1 LEESF
6 KTTYLRDG
14 KFEAKLSTIRCK
26 YSKPYDVD
34 QFELKEKLLLP
45 VRAMT
50 RQNFN
55 DRMSVMRRDA
65 NTTWSTDQS
74 RCQDIIMEESEEG
87 EVFEGDDWA
96 EEQTWRKS
104 RIFEFKDNQIFL
116 DNLEELADILDLDVE
131 DFCEGKET
139 NNDLLE

>member
-1 LEESF
+1 
-6 KTTYLRDG
+6 
-14 KFEAKLSTIRCK
+14 
-26 YSKPYDVD
+26 
-34 QFELKEKLLLP
+34 
-45 VRAMT
+45 
-50 RQNFN
+50 
-55 DRMSVMRRDA
+55 
-65 NTTWSTDQS
+65 
-74 RCQDIIMEESEEG
+74 MEESEEG

>member
-1 LEESF
+1 
-6 KTTYLRDG
+6 
-14 KFEAKLSTIRCK
+14 
-26 YSKPYDVD
+26 
-34 QFELKEKLLLP
+34 
-45 VRAMT
+45 MT

-74 RCQDIIMEESEEG
+74 RCQDIILEESEED
-87 EVFEGDDWA
+87 EVFDGGDWA

-104 RIFEFKDNQIFL
+104 KIFEFKDNQIFQ

-131 DFCEGKET
+131 DFCEGKEKIMICLS
-139 NNDLLE
+139 NDSRSSWHYFISF